1 MTEKI
6 QNSSNFKCGYVTI
19 IGKPNVGKS
28 TLMNSYFHQKL
39 AIVSPKPQTTRH
51 RILGILTGEDHQII
65 FLDTPGLIKP
75 KYHLQEAMLQ
85 AAQKSIQDA
94 DLLLVMISALKV
106 NDQDEQIIDS
116 LRDVSATKLLL
127 INKIDSVK
135 KMLLLPIMDRFRKKE
150 MFQEIIPISALRKDG
165 LDLLQSLILKYLPE
179 NPPFYPADMLSDE
192 PERFFVAEIVREQI
206 FRYYGDEIPY
216 ATAVHIETF
225 KERPGEKD
233 FIKAVI
239 TVEQNSQKGILIGKK
254 GEGLKKVGSLARSK
268 IEQFLERPIYLELE
282 VRVRKKWR
290 KKSIYVKE
298 LGYSP

>member
-1 MTEKI
+1 MTEKS
-6 QNSSNFKCGYVTI
+6 QNQSKFKCGYVAI

-28 TLMNSYFHQKL
+28 TLMNSFFHQKL

-51 RILGILTGEDHQII
+51 RILGILSGEKHQII
-65 FLDTPGLIKP
+65 FIDTPGLMKP
-75 KYHLQEAMLQ
+75 KYSLQEAMLE
-85 AAQKSIQDA
+85 AAQKSIRDA
-94 DLLLVMISALKV
+94 DLLLVMVSALKV
-106 NDQDEQIIDS
+106 NDRDDQIIDS
-116 LRDVSATKLLL
+116 LRDISATKLLV
-127 INKIDSVK
+127 INKIDSIK
-135 KMLLLPIMDRFRKKE
+135 KAHLLPMMDRFRKKE
-150 MFQEIIPISALRKDG
+150 IFQEIIPISALRREG
-165 LDLLQSLILKYLPE
+165 LELLESLILKYLPE
-179 NPPFYPADMLSDE
+179 NPAFYPADMLSDE

-225 KERPGEKD
+225 KERSGEKD

-254 GEGLKKVGSLARSK
+254 GTALKKVGSLARSK
-268 IEQFLERPIYLELE
+268 IEQFLERPVYLELE

-290 KKSIYVKE
+290 KKSVYVKE

>member
-1 MTEKI
+1 MTEKS
-6 QNSSNFKCGYVTI
+6 QNQSKFKCGYVAI

-28 TLMNSYFHQKL
+28 TLMNSFFHQKL

-51 RILGILTGEDHQII
+51 RILGILSGEKHQII
-65 FLDTPGLIKP
+65 FIDTPGLMKP
-75 KYHLQEAMLQ
+75 KYSLQEAMLE
-85 AAQKSIQDA
+85 AAQKSIRDA
-94 DLLLVMISALKV
+94 DLLLVMVSALKV
-106 NDQDEQIIDS
+106 NDRDDQIIDS
-116 LRDVSATKLLL
+116 LRDISATKLLV
-127 INKIDSVK
+127 INKIDSIK
-135 KMLLLPIMDRFRKKE
+135 KALLLPMMDRFRKKE
-150 MFQEIIPISALRKDG
+150 IFQEIIPISALRREG
-165 LDLLQSLILKYLPE
+165 LELLESLILKYLPE
-179 NPPFYPADMLSDE
+179 NSAFYPADMLSDE

-225 KERPGEKD
+225 KERSGEKD

-254 GEGLKKVGSLARSK
+254 GTALKKVGSLARSK
-268 IEQFLERPIYLELE
+268 IEQFLERPVYLELE

-290 KKSIYVKE
+290 KKSVYVKE

>member
-1 MTEKI
+1 MTEKS
-6 QNSSNFKCGYVTI
+6 QNQSNFKCGYVAI
-19 IGKPNVGKS
+19 VGKPNVGKS
-28 TLMNSYFHQKL
+28 TLMNSFFHQKL

-51 RILGILTGEDHQII
+51 RILGILTGENHQII

-85 AAQKSIQDA
+85 TAQKSIQDA

-116 LRDVSATKLLL
+116 LRDVSANKLLL

-135 KMLLLPIMDRFRKKE
+135 KMLLLPIIDRFRKKE
-150 MFQEIIPISALRKDG
+150 MFQEIVPISALRKDG
-165 LDLLQSLILKYLPE
+165 LDLLHSLILKYLPE
-179 NPPFYPADMLSDE
+179 NPPFYPADMLSNE

-225 KERPGEKD
+225 KERPGDKD
-233 FIKAVI
+233 FIRAVI

-254 GEGLKKVGSLARSK
+254 GEALKKVGSLARSK
-268 IEQFLERPIYLELE
+268 IEQFLERPVYLELE

-290 KKSIYVKE
+290 KKSIYIKE

>member
-1 MTEKI
+1 MTEKS
-6 QNSSNFKCGYVTI
+6 QNQSNFKCGYVTI
-19 IGKPNVGKS
+19 VGKPNVGKS
-28 TLMNSYFHQKL
+28 TLMNSFFHQKL

-51 RILGILTGEDHQII
+51 RILGILTDENHQII

-75 KYHLQEAMLQ
+75 KYHLQEAMFQ
-85 AAQKSIQDA
+85 TAQKSIQDA

-106 NDQDEQIIDS
+106 NDRDEQIIDS
-116 LRDVSATKLLL
+116 LRDVSANKLLL

-135 KMLLLPIMDRFRKKE
+135 KMLLLPIIDRFRKKE
-150 MFQEIIPISALRKDG
+150 MFQEIVPISALRKDG
-165 LDLLQSLILKYLPE
+165 LDLLHSLILKYLPE

-225 KERPGEKD
+225 KERPGDKD
-233 FIKAVI
+233 FISAVI

-254 GEGLKKVGSLARSK
+254 GEALKKVGSLARSK
-268 IEQFLERPIYLELE
+268 IEQFLERPVYLELE